1 MARRALRLVV
11 FSSQSAPELSLLR
24 SLPPSVEIL
33 GVGRSLAELV
43 DDQGVDLS
51 RADIALNC
59 GVGENATSK
68 DALREMWPRLTN
80 LRWLHTCSTGQEHML
95 FPELV
100 DSSVAL
106 TNARGCF
113 SHSLAEFALF
123 GMKYFALDM
132 PRHVRNKT
140 AARWEPFDVQELRG
154 QTLGIVGFG
163 DIGRSCARLAR
174 ASGMR
179 IAAARRDW
187 SGRTAPCGEEPYP
200 GLRFESVPDGLTAL
214 AEASDFVVMSTPWT
228 PETNAMIG
236 ADFFSAMGP
245 DGVFVNV
252 GRGARRRAKPRRRAP
267 LTDHHGAALDVFAE
281 EPCPLPAPWG
291 LENVV
296 ITPHCADRTEH
307 FQRDAVRQFIE
318 NVERYQSGDPLNNP
332 VDKRLGY

>member
-1 MARRALRLVV
+1 
-11 FSSQSAPELSLLR
+11 
-24 SLPPSVEIL
+24 
-33 GVGRSLAELV
+33 
-43 DDQGVDLS
+43 
-51 RADIALNC
+51 
-59 GVGENATSK
+59 
-68 DALREMWPRLTN
+68 
-80 LRWLHTCSTGQEHML
+80 ML

-187 SGRTAPCGEEPYP
+187 SGRTAPCGEEPDP

-252 GRGARRRAKPRRRAP
+252 GRGACVDEQSLVDALRSRIIK
-267 LTDHHGAALDVFAE
+267 GAALDVFAE
-281 EPCPLPAPWG
+281 EPLPSSSALWG

-318 NVERYQSGDPLNNP
+318 NVERFQSGDPLNNP